1 VSISPQNVVAEAL
14 AEAISVALKNGE
26 LTSDIAKTFA
36 DKTLAIENIPL
47 ERPKN
52 REHGDYASSIA
63 LALAKNEGKA
73 PRDIA
78 TLIQSKLLSNNAIAK
93 IEVAGP
99 GFINIT
105 LDKSSQGSIVNRI
118 LKERENFGKSNSFA
132 GISINLEFI
141 SANPTGPLHLGHT
154 RWAAVGD
161 ALARVLSAAGARVVR
176 EFYINDR
183 GNQMDLFG
191 ASIRASVLGIPRPED
206 GYQGD
211 YIEELGKL
219 IDAQRPD

>member
-1 VSISPQNVVAEAL
+1 MAEAL

-78 TLIQSKLLSNNAIAK
+78 TLIQSKLLANNAIAK

-118 LKERENFGKSNSFA
+118 LK
-132 GISINLEFI
+132 
-141 SANPTGPLHLGHT
+141 
-154 RWAAVGD
+154 
-161 ALARVLSAAGARVVR
+161 
-176 EFYINDR
+176 
-183 GNQMDLFG
+183 
-191 ASIRASVLGIPRPED
+191 
-206 GYQGD
+206 
-211 YIEELGKL
+211 
-219 IDAQRPD
+219 